1 MSRWLSTLRNPR
13 QLSVGFVAA
22 SLAVFPAAYEGDIH
36 QELTFVAAGQ
46 YNRCAEDTHLA
57 TLTPLEVRYIAIANA
72 NQADAAWWRRMF
84 RWNYYNRGN
93 QSPPKF
99 LWLFD
104 TRMHNHY
111 RSTLRRLDEARDLS
125 RRFTN
130 LGRVINY
137 LQDATTPVHVVPVY
151 AARWWRFS
159 VSDRFNGF
167 PVDADAVT
175 AALGDDCSSMRS
187 TDVGF
192 ENLLVATA
200 ERTVDSVTES
210 IPGLPVSWGGVL
222 GTQRGFRG
230 LRTLWQRGQQL
241 RPRGAFPMRP
251 RGRSAQELRACPKRP
266 ALPGVRAGT
275 PSRRGKGDDRGHG
288 DDAGASPRLRDPG
301 CRASI
306 HRATLIGIAASV
318 SGNRWTNPRVIALQK
333 LRGCVAGIV
342 PQAKLLERP

>member
-13 QLSVGFVAA
+13 QLSVGIVAA
-22 SLAVFPAAYEGDIH
+22 SLAVSPAAYEGDIH

-46 YNRCAEDTHLA
+46 YNRCAENTHLA

-84 RWNYYNRGN
+84 RWNYYNRGD
-93 QSPPKF
+93 QSPAKF

-159 VSDRFNGF
+159 VTDRFNGF

-210 IPGLPVSWGGVL
+210 IPGLPVSWEAFWELNEDSEGFGRYGNAGNNFGREVRFRCGPEDGRRKNCVL
-222 GTQRGFRG
+222 VQNDPLYREY
-230 LRTLWQRGQQL
+230 
-241 RPRGAFPMRP
+241 
-251 RGRSAQELRACPKRP
+251 AQARH
-266 ALPGVRAGT
+266 V
-275 PSRRGKGDDRGHG
+275 
-288 DDAGASPRLRDPG
+288 DAVK
-301 CRASI
+301 
-306 HRATLIGIAASV
+306 ATIAAMAMMQERVQGSATPDAV
-318 SGNRWTNPRVIALQK
+318 PRSSGQP
-333 LRGCVAGIV
+333 
-342 PQAKLLERP
+342 